1 MSWKKTWPFFAWQS
15 ILYAKSQK
23 DFQQI
28 WSNKKNWSSSFATGR
43 NSVSDELPWINF
55 FARDYLKQHLR
66 PEFKV
71 FEFGGGG
78 STLYFCKNVAEVIT
92 VEDNAEWFKILTETI
107 QEKGYTNWQGFF
119 VPSEVLN
126 DPRPRSHENP
136 ADFKSSNKSLE
147 NRTFEKYART
157 IDQFPEAY
165 FDLILVDGRAR
176 PSCTQQAL
184 PHLKKGGLLVVDN
197 TERPHYLAHFKDIIA
212 TQFTIEENRIGPIA
226 YTPDFTGTTILRKK

>member
-1 MSWKKTWPFFAWQS
+1 MSWKKTWPFFVWQS
-15 ILYAKSQK
+15 FRYARNLN
-23 DFQQI
+23 DFRQI
-28 WSNKKNWSSSFATGR
+28 WDNQKNWSSSFEAGR

-55 FARDYLKQHLR
+55 YARAYLKQHLR

-78 STLYFCKNVAEVIT
+78 STLYFCKHVAEVVT
-92 VEDNAEWFKILTETI
+92 VEDNPEWFKILTDTI
-107 QEKGYTNWQGFF
+107 QAKSYQNWKGFLLTAE
-119 VPSEVLN
+119 PLS

-136 ADFKSSNKSLE
+136 ADFKSSIASME
-147 NRTFEKYART
+147 HMTFEKYARA
-157 IDQFPEAY
+157 IDPFPDEY

-176 PSCTQQAL
+176 PSCIQQAI

-197 TERPHYLAHFKDIIA
+197 TERPHYLAFFKETIA
-212 TQFTIEENRIGPIA
+212 TQFIVEEDRIGPIA